1 MSRSDSQMEHRR
13 HELLEGVH
21 LNSRKLLIELGIEP
35 ELADQ
40 AGCAI
45 SEMLAN
51 EWGGQLVNIP
61 KDHHYRLATR
71 DLEIYEKFDG
81 RNHDQLAREYKIG
94 VRAIYKIISRVRAM
108 GDPNQSS
115 LF

>member
-1 MSRSDSQMEHRR
+1 MSRNEMGIRR

-21 LNSRKLLIELGIEP
+21 FHARQTLIELGIDP
-35 ELADQ
+35 DLADQ

-61 KDHHYRLATR
+61 KDHHYRLASR
-71 DLEIYEKFDG
+71 DLAIYEEFNG
-81 RNHDQLAREYKIG
+81 TNHGQLARKHG
-94 VRAIYKIISRVRAM
+94 VTVRAIYKIVKRVRAM
-108 GDPNQSS
+108 GDPNQTS

>member
-1 MSRSDSQMEHRR
+1 MSRNEMEIRR

-21 LNSRKLLIELGIEP
+21 LHARQTLIDMGIDP

-51 EWGGQLVNIP
+51 DWGGQLVNIP
-61 KDHHYRLATR
+61 KDHHYRVGRR
-71 DLEIYEKFDG
+71 DLIIYEEFTG
-81 RNHDQLAREYKIG
+81 TNHDVLARKYL
-94 VRAIYKIISRVRAM
+94 
-108 GDPNQSS
+108 S
-115 LF
+115 LIHI

>member
-1 MSRSDSQMEHRR
+1 MSRNEMEIRR

-21 LNSRKLLIELGIEP
+21 LHTRQTLIDMGIDP

-51 EWGGQLVNIP
+51 DWGGQLVNIP
-61 KDHHYRLATR
+61 KDHHYRVGRR
-71 DLEIYEKFDG
+71 DLIIYEEFTG
-81 RNHDQLAREYKIG
+81 TNHDVLARKYG
-94 VRAIYKIISRVRAM
+94 MTVRAIYKIVKRVRAM
-108 GDPNQSS
+108 GDPNQTS